1 MSDVRAPAPQQDGAT
16 RTQIERRLVRELA
29 ARLNVTADQI
39 DVTRPVATYGL
50 PSVEMVGLVG
60 ELEAMVGR
68 ELPAT
73 LIWQYPTIE
82 AVAAF
87 LATDGNIP
95 AEPADP
101 LGASVRHGSEQQ
113 AVAAEPVAVI
123 GIGCRFP
130 GADGPDQFWQL
141 LHDGRDAITEVPPD
155 RWSIADFV
163 DADPAAPGKTTTR
176 WGGFLDGVDRFDPQF
191 FGISPREAERMDP
204 QQRLLAEVTWEAL
217 DDAGL
222 VAEDLAGSATGVF
235 VGIATND
242 YALLQ
247 LDDYTRIDAHY
258 GTGNAASIAANR
270 LSYLLDLHGP
280 SMAVDTAC
288 SSSLVAVHQACAS
301 LAAGDCTLA
310 LAGGVNVIL
319 SPALAINFSKAG
331 AMAADGR
338 CKSFDA
344 RADGYVRAEGA
355 GVVVLKPLRRAI
367 ADQDTIYGVIL
378 GSAINQDGRTNGMM
392 APNPTAQEAVL
403 RAAYADAGVRPDAVG
418 YVEAHG
424 TGTLLGDP
432 IEAKALAAVIGRDRD
447 PDRPCLIGSVKSN
460 IGHLEAAAGVA
471 GLIKT
476 LLAVRHRTIPASLH
490 YERPNPHIAFGE
502 LGLRVVTAPQP
513 WPVEGPAVAG
523 VSSFG
528 FGGTNAHLV
537 IGAAPA
543 PAPVP
548 AGDDT
553 DTDVQLLT
561 ISARTPAALRDLA
574 ARYGQQL
581 ARIPTTPGALGSLA
595 AAAALRRTHH
605 EHRLACV
612 GGSAQELREAL
623 AGFARAEDR
632 PGLSWGARRV
642 GRRPRPVF
650 VFTGQGARWWPMG
663 PDLLRASPVLTDTL
677 QRCDAVLREHVG
689 WSLLEQLAA
698 GEGSSL
704 SEPAVA
710 QPALA
715 AVQIALAAQWRSWGV
730 EPAAVVGHSVG
741 EIAAAH
747 VAGALDL
754 TDALRVAVHRGQV
767 IGQAGGGGGMA
778 AVGLSLQRT
787 RELLDRLG
795 PDAVWVAASNAPTST
810 VLSGD
815 AVQLDRVVAA
825 LDEDGVFARRL
836 ESVTF
841 ASHSPMMA
849 PLSTELERRLAGL
862 RPHPAAI
869 PMWSTAT
876 GAVVAGDQLD
886 AGYWAQNL
894 RRPVLFDPVVA
905 ELAAGGHDTFMEIS
919 PHPMLQEALGE
930 RLELAAQDDD
940 TDVAGAVVASV
951 RRERGVRAELLA
963 ELGRLYCAG
972 FPVNWHRV
980 HGPATAMVAL
990 PAYPWQR
997 ERYWLQDVVVRPRR
1011 AADGHPLLHGHLLAA
1026 DEPKAH
1032 HWSAR
1037 IDLDELPYLRDHR
1050 VRGTA
1055 VLPAAAMLDAALVA
1069 ARRVVGA
1076 DTVQLHDVEFVRM
1089 ATVAEHA
1096 AAETLQLVVT
1106 PEAGAT
1112 GSFEVYGRDGDA
1124 ADTTWTT
1131 LTRGTYG
1138 AAPAEPPAEILDAA
1152 RSRCTGMQDVAAH
1165 YDRLRAAGLEYDGAF
1180 RGIDALWQ
1188 GPGEAVARLRAAAGH
1203 TVGDDVYAVHPAVL
1217 DSCLQ
1222 VLAAAVGAQAT
1233 DTYVPVAV
1241 GRCSLVTGRPRL
1253 GWASASVTGTST
1265 SPGDP
1270 LTGRVVLYDDTGA
1283 WAGEVDGLLL
1293 RRLDG
1298 AGEDSVAA
1306 TAFDVRWVESAPDAA
1321 ARSDA
1326 AGRWLILADAA
1337 GVANRLSAALT
1348 ARGASCVT
1356 VRTGRSLRRLATDRY
1371 EADPGSREDLAALL
1385 RQLRDGD
1392 TGGWRGV
1399 VHGWALDAGLDDG
1412 LDDADAALQVR
1423 SVEDLGCGSLLH
1435 LVQELVAGGLG
1446 DVPRLLLLTRGAQ
1459 RATDADGVPR
1469 VAQSALWG
1477 LARVIALEHGELH
1490 PAVVDLDPRPV
1501 GDETEQVV
1509 DELLRADPV
1518 PRDGQVCLRAGR
1530 RLHPSLVRRPQPDGH
1545 GAVAD
1550 DATDRRLFDEAAD
1563 GNFQLVASA
1572 AGLEGLL
1579 PSRCDR
1585 RPPGPG
1591 EIQIRV
1597 HAAGLNF
1604 SDVLKATGL
1613 YPGVSTAAPGVALG
1627 AECAGEVAA
1636 VGAGVEGY
1644 GPGDP
1649 VLAVAAGSFAAYATT
1664 PAHLVVHRPAG
1675 LSHEQAAACPIAFLT
1690 ALHALEHLARLRP
1703 GERVLIHAATGGVGL
1718 AALQVAA
1725 RAGAEV
1731 YATAGTE
1738 QKRDLLRSLGVRHV
1752 MDSRSLRFAG
1762 EIMRD
1767 TGGRGVDV
1775 VLNCLGGAAL
1785 RRSVAVLAPGGRFVE
1800 LGKQDIYANSHLGL
1814 ELFKRNRSFF
1824 AVDLEACLAD
1834 QPAHV
1839 AELLRRLGDGL
1850 ASGAFTAPLSTVFD
1864 LSEAAVAGTLMM
1876 RAGHIGKLVL
1886 RRTGDETVPAADG
1899 RMPVRP
1905 DATYLIT
1912 GGLGALG
1919 RRTARYLA
1927 GRGAGQ
1933 IVLMSRSEPA
1943 DSVAADLDDLRAG
1956 GVAVTVFRGDVTR
1969 AEDVAGV
1976 MALIDR
1982 DLPPLRGIVHA
1993 AGVLDDGI
2001 LSGLDRRRL
2010 QAVLAPKVDG
2020 GWHLH
2025 RATMRRD
2032 LDFFVL
2038 YSSAAALLGS
2048 PGQGNY
2054 AAANAFLDGLATYR
2068 RACGLPALSIDWGPW
2083 SEEGLAARPDR
2094 AGQLAGSGIAGI
2106 ASQDG
2111 VAALDAVL
2119 GSNSAQVA
2127 VLALDRVRLREAA
2140 ALGLLPDLLADLAG
2154 VPEPAEVAE
2163 PSSQVRDRMLAV
2175 EPGRRRRDIL
2185 TSHLRQTIASVL
2197 KLDPVTVDNDAP
2209 LAGLGFDSL
2218 MSLDLRKR
2226 LEGTLGVEL
2235 PATLAWRYPT
2245 VDAIVPFLA
2254 ERMGIALAHQDGAP
2268 AQVGAAGKPGDRT
2281 SATVD
2286 AAGGSALSAVL
2297 DDAPDLSGVDDLD
2310 IEALLLAKMAAIDAL
2325 DDMTWEGRAS

>member
-1 MSDVRAPAPQQDGAT
+1 MSRSQL
-16 RTQIERRLVRELA
+16 ERRLTEELA
-29 ARLNVTADQI
+29 ARLHVPVDQI
-39 DVTRPVATYGL
+39 DPTCPVATYGL

-68 ELPAT
+68 ELPST
-73 LIWQYPTIE
+73 LIWEHPTIE

-87 LATDGNIP
+87 LA

-101 LGASVRHGSEQQ
+101 AGPVEPSGPAARHGRGT
-113 AVAAEPVAVI
+113 APGTAAEPVAVI

-130 GADGPDQFWQL
+130 GADGPDRFWRL

-155 RWSIADFV
+155 RWSVADFV
-163 DADPAAPGKTTTR
+163 DPDPAAPGKTTTR

-204 QQRLLAEVTWEAL
+204 QQRLLAEVAWEAL

-222 VAEDLAGSATGVF
+222 VADDLAGSATGVF

-247 LDDYTRIDAHY
+247 LDDYARIDAHY

-288 SSSLVAVHQACAS
+288 SSSLVAVQQACAS

-344 RADGYVRAEGA
+344 RADGYVRSEGA
-355 GVVVLKPLRRAI
+355 GVVVLKPLSRAV
-367 ADQDTIYGVIL
+367 ADRDTIYGVVL
-378 GSAINQDGRTNGMM
+378 GGAVNQDGRTNGLM
-392 APNPTAQEAVL
+392 APNPAAQEAVL
-403 RAAYADAGVRPDAVG
+403 RAAYANAAVPPAAVG
-418 YVEAHG
+418 YVETHG

-447 PDRPCLIGSVKSN
+447 PDRPCIIGSVKSN

-471 GLIKT
+471 GLIKA

-490 YERPNPHIAFGE
+490 YEQPNPHIPFQE
-502 LGLRVVTAPQP
+502 LGLRVAAAAQP
-513 WPVEGPAVAG
+513 WPVDGPAVAG

-528 FGGTNAHLV
+528 FGGTNVHLV
-537 IGAAPA
+537 VGAAPA
-543 PAPVP
+543 ATTVP
-548 AGDDT
+548 AGDESEPAT
-553 DTDVQLLT
+553 QLLT
-561 ISARTPAALRDLA
+561 VSARTSAALRDLA
-574 ARYGQQL
+574 ARYDEQL
-581 ARIPTTPGALGSLA
+581 GEAAGTVQSLC
-595 AAAALRRTHH
+595 AAAALRRTHY

-612 GGSAQELREAL
+612 GGSAQELRAAL
-623 AGFARAEDR
+623 AAFARAEER

-650 VFTGQGARWWPMG
+650 VFTGQGARWWPLG
-663 PDLLRASPVLTDTL
+663 ADLLQASPVLSDVL
-677 QRCDAVLREHVG
+677 ERCDATLRDLAG
-689 WSLLEQLAA
+689 WSLLEQLSA
-698 GEGSSL
+698 GTRSRL
-704 SEPAVA
+704 AEPAVA
-710 QPALA
+710 QPALV
-715 AVQIALAAQWRSWGV
+715 AVQIALAEQWRSWGV

-741 EIAAAH
+741 EISAAY

-754 TDALRVAVHRGQV
+754 ADALRVAMHRGQV
-767 IGQAGGGGGMA
+767 IGRAGGGGGMA
-778 AVGLSLQRT
+778 AVGLSLQQT

-815 AVQLDRVVAA
+815 AEQLDRVVAA
-825 LDEDGVFARRL
+825 LDADGIFARRL

-841 ASHSPMMA
+841 ASHSPVMA
-849 PLSTELERRLAGL
+849 PLSAELEHRIEGL
-862 RPHPAAI
+862 RARPATI

-876 GAVVAGDQLD
+876 GAPVGSDRLD

-894 RRPVLFDPVVA
+894 RRPVLFDPVIA
-905 ELAAGGHDTFMEIS
+905 ELRACGHDTFVEVS
-919 PHPMLQEALGE
+919 PHPMLQEALRE
-930 RLELAAQDDD
+930 RLALAAQDD
-940 TDVAGAVVASV
+940 TDVAGAVVASI
-951 RRERGVRAELLA
+951 RRERDVRAELLA

-972 FPVNWHRV
+972 FPVDWHRV
-980 HGPATAMVAL
+980 HGPATAMVGL

-997 ERYWLQDVVVRPRR
+997 ERYWLQDAAVRPRR
-1011 AADGHPLLHGHLLAA
+1011 AAGEHPLLRGHLLAA

-1037 IDLDELPYLRDHR
+1037 VDLAELPYLRDHQ
-1050 VRGTA
+1050 VRGIA
-1055 VLPAAAMLDAALVA
+1055 VLPAAAVLDAALVA
-1069 ARRVVGA
+1069 ARRVLGDDAV
-1076 DTVQLHDVEFVRM
+1076 TLHDVEFVRM
-1089 ATVAEHA
+1089 AAVAEHA
-1096 AAETLQLVVT
+1096 ATETLQLVLT
-1106 PEAGAT
+1106 PEAGT
-1112 GSFEVYGRDGDA
+1112 GGSFELFDRDGDA
-1124 ADTTWTT
+1124 G
-1131 LTRGTYG
+1131 GTAWSPLAKGAYG
-1138 AAPAEPPAEILDAA
+1138 AAPEGTPTGDLDAA
-1152 RSRCTGMQDVAAH
+1152 RARCTGAQDVAAH
-1165 YDRLRAAGLEYDGAF
+1165 YAGLSAAGLEYDGAF
-1180 RGIDALWQ
+1180 RGIDELWHA
-1188 GPGEAVARLRAAAGH
+1188 PGEAVARLRVPAGPAAG
-1203 TVGDDVYAVHPAVL
+1203 DDPYAVHPAVL

-1222 VLAAAVGAQAT
+1222 VLAAAAGIGGP

-1241 GRCSLVTGRPRL
+1241 RCCSLAAGRVRPR
-1253 GWASASVTGTST
+1253 WVSASVTGTAT
-1265 SPGDP
+1265 SPGATF
-1270 LTGRVVLYDDTGA
+1270 TGRVVLFDDTGS
-1283 WAGEVDGLLL
+1283 WAGEVDGVLL

-1298 AGEDSVAA
+1298 TGDDGPAG
-1306 TAFDVRWVESAPDAA
+1306 TTFDVRWAEAAPDAA
-1321 ARSDA
+1321 AGLLEAD
-1326 AGRWLILADAA
+1326 GRWLVLADAGGFA
-1337 GVANRLSAALT
+1337 DGVAAALT

-1356 VRTGRSLRRLATDRY
+1356 VRAGRSLRRLDASRF
-1371 EADPGSREDLAALL
+1371 EADPGSREDLAALC
-1385 RQLRDGD
+1385 RQLRDGSAD
-1392 TGGWRGV
+1392 AWRGV
-1399 VHGWALDAGLDDG
+1399 VHGWALDAALDDR
-1412 LDDADAALQVR
+1412 LDAAGTALR
-1423 SVEDLGCGSLLH
+1423 LPAVEDLGCGSVLH
-1435 LVQELVAGGLG
+1435 LVQELAAGGLG
-1446 DVPRLLLLTRGAQ
+1446 GVSRLLLLTRGAQ
-1459 RATDADGVPR
+1459 RATDDDGVPS

-1490 PAVVDLDPRPV
+1490 PAIVDLDPLPA
-1501 GDETEQVV
+1501 GNETDQVV
-1509 DELLRADPV
+1509 AEALRAHPGQ
-1518 PRDGQVCLRAGR
+1518 RDGQVCLRAGR
-1530 RLHPSLVRRPQPDGH
+1530 RLHPALVRRAADGH
-1545 GAVAD
+1545 GPAAD
-1550 DATDRRLFDEAAD
+1550 GAADRRPFDEAAD
-1563 GNFQLVASA
+1563 GNFHVVAGAS
-1572 AGLEGLL
+1572 GLSGLL

-1604 SDVLKATGL
+1604 SDVLKAIGL
-1613 YPGVSTAAPGVALG
+1613 YPGVSAAPGGVALG
-1627 AECAGEVAA
+1627 AECAGEVAV

-1644 GPGDP
+1644 RPGDL
-1649 VLAVAAGSFAAYATT
+1649 VMAVAAGSFAAYTT
-1664 PAHLVVHRPAG
+1664 TAAHLVVHRPVG

-1703 GERVLIHAATGGVGL
+1703 GERVLIHSAAGGVGL

-1738 QKRDLLRSLGVRHV
+1738 AKRDLLRSLGVRHV
-1752 MDSRSLRFAG
+1752 MDSRSLRFAE

-1775 VLNCLGGAAL
+1775 VLNSLGGAAL
-1785 RRSVAVLAPGGRFVE
+1785 RRSIAVLAPGGRFVE

-1824 AVDLEACLAD
+1824 AVDLEACFAD
-1834 QPAHV
+1834 EPAHV
-1839 AELLRRLGDGL
+1839 AELFLRLGDGL
-1850 ASGAFTAPLSTVFD
+1850 ASGAFTAPRSTVFG
-1864 LSEAAVAGTLMM
+1864 LSEAATAGTMMM

-1886 RRTGDETVPAADG
+1886 RRTGQETVPATHG
-1899 RMPVRP
+1899 RMPVRH
-1905 DATYLIT
+1905 DATYLVT

-1927 GRGAGQ
+1927 GRGAGH

-1943 DSVAADLDDLRAG
+1943 AAVLADLDELRAG
-1956 GVAVTVFRGDVTR
+1956 GTGVTVFRGDAAR
-1969 AEDVAGV
+1969 AADVAAV
-1976 MALIDR
+1976 MDLIDR
-1982 DLPPLRGIVHA
+1982 DLPALRGVVHA
-1993 AGVLDDGI
+1993 AGVLDDGL

-2010 QAVLAPKVDG
+2010 RAVLAPKVDG

-2025 RATMRRD
+2025 RATMARE
-2032 LDFFVL
+2032 LDCFVL
-2038 YSSAAALLGS
+2038 YSSAAALVGS

-2054 AAANAFLDGLATYR
+2054 AAANAFLDGLAAYR

-2094 AGQLAGSGIAGI
+2094 AGQLAESGIAGI
-2106 ASQDG
+2106 ASRDG

-2119 GSNSAQVA
+2119 GSGAAQVV
-2127 VLALDRVRLREAA
+2127 VLTLDRPRLRAAA
-2140 ALGLLPDLLADLAG
+2140 ALGLLPQLLADLAG
-2154 VPEPAEVAE
+2154 GPQAAGAAAAAGRSAEI
-2163 PSSQVRDRMLAV
+2163 RDRLLAV

-2185 TSHLRQTIASVL
+2185 TSHLRQTIAQVL
-2197 KLDPVTVDNDAP
+2197 QLDPADVDDDAP

-2226 LEGTLGVEL
+2226 LEATLGVEL

-2245 VDAIVPFLA
+2245 VAAIVPFLA
-2254 ERMGIALAHQDGAP
+2254 ERMGVALTHPDGTPAQPSAGTAREAADQAP
-2268 AQVGAAGKPGDRT
+2268 AGTDET
-2281 SATVD
+2281 DS
-2286 AAGGSALSAVL
+2286 GSAPPVAL
-2297 DDAPDLSGVDDLD
+2297 DDAPDHADIDDLD
-2310 IEALLLAKMAAIDAL
+2310 IEALLLAKMTDIDAL
-2325 DDMTWEGRAS
+2325 DDTRWEGRAS